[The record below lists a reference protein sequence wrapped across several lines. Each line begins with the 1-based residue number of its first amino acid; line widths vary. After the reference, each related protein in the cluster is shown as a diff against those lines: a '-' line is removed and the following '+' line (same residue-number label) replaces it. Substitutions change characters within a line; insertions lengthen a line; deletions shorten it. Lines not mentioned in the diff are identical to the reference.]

1 MSYRS
6 VNDDFL
12 IPGAVAMTSIDYG
25 FFMVTPDW
33 DAIDAEVAAQKAYGE
48 RQSFRKI
55 LSFEEGAVCPQLNR
69 IELCDNV
76 QC

>member
-1 MSYRS
+1 MA
-6 VNDDFL
+6 NDLFYS
-12 IPGAVAMTSIDYG
+12 GAVAMTSINYG

-33 DAIDAEVAAQKAYGE
+33 DAIDAEVAAMKAYGE
-48 RQSFRKI
+48 RQSFRSI

-69 IELCDNV
+69 IELCDTV